1 MGETVTVGE
10 TEREK
15 PKLLEGER
23 VDVGE
28 RVTVLLD
35 VMLRVT
41 LIVGVIDLEAE
52 KEELGVVVKVIEEV
66 GLEVIE

>member
-1 MGETVTVGE
+1 VGETVTVGE